1 MGTKQTGGT
10 QKPRYADPS
19 RYESLLKNIMK
30 RLNVPET
37 DYDWDF
43 SRQAAWID
51 FKRNGKYN
59 RFEHSV
65 QKAAQ
70 FGEKITNGADAFAQL
85 VMTLGDLELAMRR
98 GTYTFDMFVSS
109 LPALPA
115 PEVDS
120 PLPDWALDLGFRREM
135 PRDLE
140 QARAS
145 YRALAK
151 VHHADA
157 GGSHVEMAA
166 LNAAMEKAEKY
177 FQEVSR

>member
-10 QKPRYADPS
+10 QKPRYADPA

-30 RLNVPET
+30 RLKVPET

-51 FKRNGKYN
+51 FKRNGKFN

-70 FGEKITNGADAFAQL
+70 FGERIINGGDAFAQL

-115 PEVDS
+115 PEVNS
-120 PLPDWALDLGFRREM
+120 PLPDWALYFGLNELPKDMEPVKVKYREM
-135 PRDLE
+135 ARLFHPDGGGYHE
-140 QARAS
+140 QMAGLN
-145 YRALAK
+145 LAK
-151 VHHADA
+151 D
-157 GGSHVEMAA
+157 E
-166 LNAAMEKAEKY
+166 AEKY
-177 FQEVSR
+177 FEEVAR